1 MTVTLG
7 GIALSDHLILTGLDS
22 GPLVTYSITPTL
34 GGNAIIQSDANDPT
48 GGIKLTLVSDNSLT
62 LAQVQA
68 IRGLR
73 GQTVELVH
81 YRGTFNVIV
90 LDTPVTPVINYADP
104 VDDDWFSG
112 EITMITVVI

>member
-1 MTVTLG
+1 MTVSLG
-7 GIALSDHLILTGLDS
+7 GITLSDHLVLTGLDS

-34 GGNAIIQSDANDPT
+34 GGSAVIQSDANDDA
-48 GGIKLTLVSDNSLT
+48 GGIKLTLVADNSLT

-81 YRGTFNVIV
+81 HRGTFDVIV
-90 LDTPVTPVINYADP
+90 IDTPVTPAINYADP
-104 VDDDWFSG
+104 VDDDWYSG
-112 EITMITVVI
+112 EITMITVT